1 MKDPNDK
8 MNIFIV
14 DTDPKEAARV
24 LPDKH
29 VTKMILESA
38 QMLSMVFSPHYWDI
52 GIVSKVDGTP
62 FKTAKGAFKKHPCTI
77 WAAEKVENCAWLIE
91 HAVGLCI
98 EFDIRY
104 DKLHNLTDS
113 ILDTKKLFQ
122 DKTGK
127 PITCYNDVTSFARAM
142 PEYLKFDTT
151 IDDVEAYRRYVNT
164 KEWVCY
170 NYLRR
175 PDRKPDWVQ
184 PISI

>member
-1 MKDPNDK
+1 

-104 DKLHNLTDS
+104 DKLHNLTD
-113 ILDTKKLFQ
+113 
-122 DKTGK
+122 
-127 PITCYNDVTSFARAM
+127 VTSFARAM

-184 PISI
+184 PISN